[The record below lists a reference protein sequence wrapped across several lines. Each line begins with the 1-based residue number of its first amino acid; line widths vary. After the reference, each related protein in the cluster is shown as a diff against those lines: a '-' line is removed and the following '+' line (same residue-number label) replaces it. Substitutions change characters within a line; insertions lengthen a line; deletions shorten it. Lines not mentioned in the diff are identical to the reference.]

1 MKLDMSTA
9 YDRVECPFLKAAMT
23 KMGFAGRWIDLIM
36 ECVMTPTYSVLLNG
50 IRSGYIKPTRGI
62 HQGDPLSPYL
72 FLICVEGLTSLL
84 RKSEN
89 EGLIHGL
96 AASHY
101 GPRVSHLLFVDD
113 SLLLSHATV
122 SDCQQILHILDL

>member
-1 MKLDMSTA
+1 
-9 YDRVECPFLKAAMT
+9 
-23 KMGFAGRWIDLIM
+23 
-36 ECVMTPTYSVLLNG
+36 MTPTYSVLLNG
-50 IRSGYIKPTRGI
+50 IPSGYIKPARGI

-101 GPRVSHLLFVDD
+101 GPRVSHLLFADD